1 MGKYASAAQ
10 ERWANTPA
18 GIKALGKGEVDKRNA
33 ASKGKKL
40 PERVAKLAKGGMFR
54 GGKRGS

>member
-40 PERVAKLAKGGMFR
+40 PERVSLAKGGVVR
-54 GGKRGS
+54 KGKRGC